1 MHFAKQSLCPANGF
15 AIEAQDM
22 STLAQPANSPSCLS
36 PKISVGGADV
46 TKEQPNHAA
55 LVSSV
60 ATAVN
65 LAGTLTVA
73 PEDIGK
79 PADILMVGMYSTLAG
94 ELGNANW
101 EWPLGEH
108 FVPQLTG
115 ALYTRAGETWI
126 FWDGQLSSLPSTEK
140 VSQLPETLD
149 IPVFEGDLSTAP
161 GEFFAYLGY
170 RLEDGT
176 IHYNGVEPLHF
187 SVGNAASIDM
197 RNSSTLSFTNSA
209 GHELFSTVCPQ

>member
-1 MHFAKQSLCPANGF
+1 
-15 AIEAQDM
+15 M
-22 STLAQPANSPSCLS
+22 STLAQPANSPSCFS

-46 TKEQPNHAA
+46 TTEQPNHAA

-73 PEDIGK
+73 PEDVGK

-94 ELGNANW
+94 ELGKANW

-126 FWDGQLSSLPSTEK
+126 FWDGLLSSLPSAEK
-140 VSQLPETLD
+140 VSQLPETLKV
-149 IPVFEGDLSTAP
+149 PVFEGDLSAAP
-161 GEFFAYLGY
+161 GEFFAYQKSNFSLGIRSPNFSLGVGVQTTNELD
-170 RLEDGT
+170 RLMAVNCGPSAIMAQGIST
-176 IHYNGVEPLHF
+176 NGPIE
-187 SVGNAASIDM
+187 
-197 RNSSTLSFTNSA
+197 TSFNCS
-209 GHELFSTVCPQ
+209 